1 MKEDTVARL
10 VITERAFS
18 YSLTFNDMIV
28 PKGCSGNMLIC
39 TYDYDVKRFR
49 SLTAEFSGKLQGIAN
64 LRMGYI
70 RERYKYIT
78 KRSLFN
84 IIKTSP
90 YIHSRFF
97 VSNMQM
103 ASFQTIPLTETELL
117 DLGSILLEKMK
128 NHVTE
133 YYTSEYEAIFIANGI
148 LKQPVREIYTPKTPE
163 WYGS

>member
-1 MKEDTVARL
+1 MKEDIAARL
-10 VITERAFS
+10 VIAKGTFS
-18 YSLTFNDMIV
+18 YSLAINDIIV
-28 PKGCSGNMLIC
+28 PEGCSGNMLFC
-39 TYDYDVKRFR
+39 NYVDNEKKFR
-49 SLTAEFSGKLQGIAN
+49 SLSPEISGKLQGIAY
-64 LRMGYI
+64 LRMGYT

-97 VSNMQM
+97 VSNMQI

-117 DLGSILLEKMK
+117 GLGSILLEKMK

-148 LKQPVREIYTPKTPE
+148 LKKEIYTPKTPS

>member
-1 MKEDTVARL
+1 MKEDIVARL
-10 VITERAFS
+10 VITKGTFS
-18 YSLTFNDMIV
+18 YYLAINDIIV
-28 PKGCSGNMLIC
+28 PKGCSGNMLFC
-39 TYDYDVKRFR
+39 AYDDDEKRFS
-49 SLTAEFSGKLQGIAN
+49 SLSPEISGKLQGTAYF
-64 LRMGYI
+64 RMGYI

-117 DLGSILLEKMK
+117 DLGSILLEKMR

>member
-1 MKEDTVARL
+1 MKEDIVARL
-10 VITERAFS
+10 VITKGTFS
-18 YSLTFNDMIV
+18 YCLAFNNMIV
-28 PKGCSGNMLIC
+28 PKGCSGNILISI
-39 TYDYDVKRFR
+39 YDDNEKKFR
-49 SLTAEFSGKLQGIAN
+49 SLSPEISGKLQGTAY
-64 LRMGYI
+64 LRIGYT

-78 KRSLFN
+78 KRSLFK

-97 VSNMQM
+97 VSNMQI
-103 ASFQTIPLTETELL
+103 ASFQTIPLTRTELL

-148 LKQPVREIYTPKTPE
+148 LKKEVYTPKTPS

>member
-1 MKEDTVARL
+1 MKEDIAARL
-10 VITERAFS
+10 VIAKGTFS
-18 YSLTFNDMIV
+18 YSLAINDIIV
-28 PKGCSGNMLIC
+28 PKGCSGNMLFC
-39 TYDYDVKRFR
+39 KYVDNEKKFR
-49 SLTAEFSGKLQGIAN
+49 SLPPEISGKLRGIAH
-64 LRMGYI
+64 LRIGYM

-97 VSNMQM
+97 VSNNKL
-103 ASFQTIPLTETELL
+103 ASFQTIPLTRTELL

-148 LKQPVREIYTPKTPE
+148 LKQPVKEIYTPKTPS